1 MNVSKFLHILEEC
14 SLYIKLF
21 ITIFQG
27 VKRAHGLGDQAT
39 TNTSILLAS
48 GLVVT
53 YKHNAVTSYR
63 APEASYMLLLVGK
76 LPHDVLFGSGEPLR
90 KC

>member
-1 MNVSKFLHILEEC
+1 MNVSKFLHIVEER

-21 ITIFQG
+21 ITIFQD
-27 VKRAHGLGDQAT
+27 VKRAHVLGDQAT
-39 TNTSILLAS
+39 TNTSILLAI
-48 GLVVT
+48 VVVA

-63 APEASYMLLLVGK
+63 APEAGHTLLFVGK